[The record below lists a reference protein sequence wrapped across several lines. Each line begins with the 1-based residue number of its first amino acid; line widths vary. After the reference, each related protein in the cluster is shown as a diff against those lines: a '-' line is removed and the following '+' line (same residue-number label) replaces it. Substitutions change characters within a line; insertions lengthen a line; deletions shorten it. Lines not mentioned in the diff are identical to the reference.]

1 MEKTIA
7 LALNKF
13 PSVPLTFRET
23 PTNDVARKEV
33 QINLADLFHHYY
45 QDLYG
50 RSPPNPDPAQFE
62 HLRFLVPEEG
72 FRMQG
77 DGIGVSTAVRR
88 NRSTELG
95 QAFCRWFLH
104 QHLNMT
110 YFAHMKQALDG
121 QLHPAYFAHHL
132 ERTQKGDTP
141 DYFCARNAN
150 DVFLAEAKGGY
161 EAAGFGSKKFASWRT
176 QFDRVVVKDDA
187 GNPRRIKGFIVS
199 TRFSTEESGPGV
211 KSTLLA
217 EDPET
222 RGISELGEEERQ
234 QLGKVVVSSHYSG
247 IAQKLNQ
254 PILAAALSN
263 GFVVPDEILFQ
274 VVAWKIQ
281 VGPYQGRRFI
291 GGYFPAHFGAL
302 PFRLADGKIA
312 RDDLDVL
319 RLDVGRGTFFGVEE
333 NILGRLQRL
342 PAGRAIWRPRLIS
355 STSLNRSTAR
365 SVFFETVRLSAHSNF
380 LPR

>member
-1 MEKTIA
+1 MERTIA

-13 PSVPLTFRET
+13 PSVPLTLRET
-23 PTNDVARKEV
+23 PTNDTARKEIR
-33 QINLADLFHHYY
+33 INLADLFHHYY
-45 QDLYG
+45 HDSYG

-72 FRMQG
+72 FRIQG
-77 DGIGVSTAVRR
+77 DGIGISTAVRR
-88 NRSTELG
+88 NRSIELG

-104 QHLNMT
+104 EHLNMT

-121 QLHPAYFAHHL
+121 QLHPTYFAHHL

-161 EAAGFGSKKFASWRT
+161 EAAGFASKKFASWRS
-176 QFDRVVVKDDA
+176 QFDRVVVKDGA

-222 RGISELGEEERQ
+222 RGISALKRLLELDGFACETET
-234 QLGKVVVSSHYSG
+234 
-247 IAQKLNQ
+247 
-254 PILAAALSN
+254 ALK
-263 GFVVPDEILFQ
+263 GTVVPLLIEKNGKRVAVGLQSGLLDEDYNQHSLHPLN
-274 VVAWKIQ
+274 A
-281 VGPYQGRRFI
+281 
-291 GGYFPAHFGAL
+291 GGAP
-302 PFRLADGKIA
+302 
-312 RDDLDVL
+312 
-319 RLDVGRGTFFGVEE
+319 
-333 NILGRLQRL
+333 
-342 PAGRAIWRPRLIS
+342 RAIILNEYILRRNLPDEHQLI
-355 STSLNRSTAR
+355 RD
-365 SVFFETVRLSAHSNF
+365 VF
-380 LPR
+380 